1 MVLLAGG
8 PVMLSGGGLDV
19 GGGRP
24 DLGRALVH
32 GRPGV
37 AEVRLGRAVAASGQV
52 LQACWISV
60 ADVAYAAAAPRPAGY
75 TETLNYQYAAD
86 PSQLAATRTRR
97 PNLAAFF
104 PVTMTNR
111 LWPL

>member
-1 MVLLAGG
+1 M
-8 PVMLSGGGLDV
+8 S
-19 GGGRP
+19 
-24 DLGRALVH
+24 
-32 GRPGV
+32 
-37 AEVRLGRAVAASGQV
+37 AVAARILAVPSFM
-52 LQACWISV
+52 
-60 ADVAYAAAAPRPAGY
+60 ADPALLKCASAALSLPAGY

>member
-1 MVLLAGG
+1 M
-8 PVMLSGGGLDV
+8 S
-19 GGGRP
+19 
-24 DLGRALVH
+24 
-32 GRPGV
+32 
-37 AEVRLGRAVAASGQV
+37 AVAARMAVPSFM
-52 LQACWISV
+52 
-60 ADVAYAAAAPRPAGY
+60 ADPALLKCAPAALSLPADRSFRPAGY

-104 PVTMTNR
+104 PVAMTNR

>member
-1 MVLLAGG
+1 M
-8 PVMLSGGGLDV
+8 S
-19 GGGRP
+19 
-24 DLGRALVH
+24 
-32 GRPGV
+32 
-37 AEVRLGRAVAASGQV
+37 AVAARILAVPSFTADPA
-52 LQACWISV
+52 LLKCASAALSLPADRSFRPCWISV

>member
-1 MVLLAGG
+1 M
-8 PVMLSGGGLDV
+8 S
-19 GGGRP
+19 
-24 DLGRALVH
+24 
-32 GRPGV
+32 
-37 AEVRLGRAVAASGQV
+37 AVAARILAVPSFM
-52 LQACWISV
+52 
-60 ADVAYAAAAPRPAGY
+60 ADPALLKCASAALSLPADRSFRPAGSRLPMSHTRQRAPRPAGH

>member
-1 MVLLAGG
+1 M
-8 PVMLSGGGLDV
+8 S
-19 GGGRP
+19 
-24 DLGRALVH
+24 
-32 GRPGV
+32 
-37 AEVRLGRAVAASGQV
+37 AVAARILAVPSFM
-52 LQACWISV
+52 
-60 ADVAYAAAAPRPAGY
+60 ADPALLKCASARGH

-97 PNLAAFF
+97 PSLAAFF

>member
-1 MVLLAGG
+1 MIHQFAELGQFFRTREGVKDQLL
-8 PVMLSGGGLDV
+8 
-19 GGGRP
+19 
-24 DLGRALVH
+24 
-32 GRPGV
+32 
-37 AEVRLGRAVAASGQV
+37 
-52 LQACWISV
+52 
-60 ADVAYAAAAPRPAGY
+60 
-75 TETLNYQYAAD
+75 QYAAD

>member
-1 MVLLAGG
+1 M
-8 PVMLSGGGLDV
+8 S
-19 GGGRP
+19 
-24 DLGRALVH
+24 
-32 GRPGV
+32 
-37 AEVRLGRAVAASGQV
+37 AVAARILAVPSFM
-52 LQACWISV
+52 
-60 ADVAYAAAAPRPAGY
+60 ADPALLKCASAALSLPADRSFRPAGY